1 MAGDSQQL
9 SFQVALYVDQ
19 DTANE
24 NQIQISKA
32 IAWSV
37 QDGDVNLI
45 DLVRLLRE
53 LTSVFTCGFV
63 TRKLHLVQITELGA
77 SLVSD
82 SDNERARA
90 AQLLGQVTQLL
101 RA

>member
-9 SFQVALYVDQ
+9 SFHIALYVDQ
-19 DTANE
+19 DTTTE
-24 NQIQISKA
+24 NQIQTVKA

-37 QDGDVNLI
+37 QEADVNLK
-45 DLVRLLRE
+45 DLVRSPRE
-53 LTSVFTCGFV
+53 LTFV
-63 TRKLHLVQITELGA
+63 YRRFCHTLHLVQITELGA

-82 SDNERARA
+82 NDDERSRA

-101 RA
+101 LV